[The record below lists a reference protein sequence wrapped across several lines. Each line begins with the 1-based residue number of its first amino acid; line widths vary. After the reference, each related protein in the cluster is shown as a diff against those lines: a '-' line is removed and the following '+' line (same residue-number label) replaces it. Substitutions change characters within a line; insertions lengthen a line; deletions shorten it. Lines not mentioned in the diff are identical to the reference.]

1 MLFVEAI
8 LHVRGWTISD
18 WNEIYVN
25 TPSRQSTVQVPDRTV
40 VVPNSTERRV
50 LGPPGLQEAIDALV
64 ENAESPARA
73 FVRPSGTEDIV
84 RVYAEA
90 KTQEGADKLAQA
102 VSDAVTKFAGG
113 GSDNGDADDDEE
125 DAKTSEASSKI

>member
-1 MLFVEAI
+1 MLYQI
-8 LHVRGWTISD
+8 G
-18 WNEIYVN
+18 
-25 TPSRQSTVQVPDRTV
+25 
-40 VVPNSTERRV
+40 TERRV

-73 FVRPSGTEDIV
+73 FVRTYGTEDIV

-102 VSDAVTKFAGG
+102 VSDAVTKFGKG
-113 GSDNGDADDDEE
+113 W
-125 DAKTSEASSKI
+125 